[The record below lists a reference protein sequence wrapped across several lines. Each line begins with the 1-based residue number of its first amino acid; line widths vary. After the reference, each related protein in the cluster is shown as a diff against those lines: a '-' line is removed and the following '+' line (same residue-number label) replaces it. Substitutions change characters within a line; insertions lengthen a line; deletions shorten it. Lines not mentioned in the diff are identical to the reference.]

1 MAQGK
6 AAQRIPIRLKTLMV
20 QGTPTKARK
29 TGLGRTTGALAAA
42 GGLLLLLPLAGLD
55 PFLLDVLTVGFILA
69 VYAGSWDIVGGIAGQ
84 VSLGHAVFFG
94 TATYACALLTSLWG
108 WPLWAAAAAAL
119 LLSAAAGAAVGALA
133 APLSGPFV
141 ALLTLALG
149 ELCHEVAQGQTF
161 FNPQGGYS
169 WGGEGGIPVA
179 LPWAEG
185 SPWVSY
191 YAALAFLVLASWTM
205 LRMARSEAGL
215 IWTAIAGSEL
225 NARASGV
232 DVARHKRRAY
242 LAGGVIAGAAGV
254 AFAVHVGRATAADF
268 SIELS
273 FQAATFAAIGG
284 RGTIAG
290 PVLAGLLLHVL
301 FQGAGIPPATRVLL
315 YAFAL
320 LLVLRFFPGG
330 VAGTLVER
338 ARAKRMIQARGTG
351 G

>member
-1 MAQGK
+1 MRK
-6 AAQRIPIRLKTLMV
+6 SEKT
-20 QGTPTKARK
+20 AF
-29 TGLGRTTGALAAA
+29 GRTTGVLAAVA
-42 GGLLLLLPLAGLD
+42 GILLLLPLAGLD
-55 PFLLDVLTVGFILA
+55 PFLLDVLTAGFILA

-84 VSLGHAVFFG
+84 ISLGHAVFFG
-94 TATYACALLTSLWG
+94 TATYACALLTSLGG

-119 LLSAAAGAAVGALA
+119 LLSAAVGAAVGALA
-133 APLSGPFV
+133 SPLTGPFV

-149 ELCHEVAQGQTF
+149 ELFHEVAQGQTF
-161 FNPQGGYS
+161 FNPQGSYS

-191 YAALAFLVLASWTM
+191 YAALAFLVLASWIM
-205 LRMARSEAGL
+205 LRVARSEEGL

-232 DVARHKRRAY
+232 DVGRHKRRAY
-242 LAGGVIAGAAGV
+242 LAGGLLAGASGV
-254 AFAVHVGRATAADF
+254 VFAAHVGRATAADF

-284 RGTIAG
+284 RGTVVG
-290 PVLAGLLLHVL
+290 PILAALVLHVL
-301 FQGAGIPPATRVLL
+301 FQGAGISPASRVLL

-330 VAGTLVER
+330 VAGTLIER
-338 ARAKRMIQARGTG
+338 GRAKRMIQAKGIG
-351 G
+351 

>member
-1 MAQGK
+1 MLGK
-6 AAQRIPIRLKTLMV
+6 R
-20 QGTPTKARK
+20 GK
-29 TGLGRTTGALAAA
+29 TGLGKTTGALAAA
-42 GGLLLLLPLAGLD
+42 GGILLLLPLAGLD

-69 VYAGSWDIVGGIAGQ
+69 VYAGSWDIIGGIAGQ

-108 WPLWAAAAAAL
+108 WPLWAACAAAL
-119 LLSAAAGAAVGALA
+119 PLSAAAEAAVGALA
-133 APLSGPFV
+133 VPLSGPFV
-141 ALLTLALG
+141 ALLTLAFG
-149 ELCHEVAQGQTF
+149 ELCHDVAQGQTF

-179 LPWAEG
+179 LPWTEA
-185 SPWVSY
+185 SPWISY
-191 YAALAFLVLASWTM
+191 YAALAFLVLASWAM
-205 LRMARSEAGL
+205 LRVARSESGL

-232 DVARHKRRAY
+232 DVGRHKRRAY
-242 LAGGVIAGAAGV
+242 LAGGVIAGASGV
-254 AFAVHVGRATAADF
+254 AFAAHVGRATAADF

-290 PVLAGLLLHVL
+290 PVLASLLLHVL
-301 FQGAGIPPATRVLL
+301 FQGAGISPATRVLL

-330 VAGTLVER
+330 VAGTLLE
-338 ARAKRMIQARGTG
+338 
-351 G
+351 

>member
-1 MAQGK
+1 MTQGK
-6 AAQRIPIRLKTLMV
+6 AAQRMPIQLKTLMV

-69 VYAGSWDIVGGIAGQ
+69 VYAGSWDIAGGIAGQ

-94 TATYACALLTSLWG
+94 TATYACALLTSRWG
-108 WPLWAAAAAAL
+108 WPLWAAAL

-161 FNPQGGYS
+161 FNPQGDYS

-205 LRMARSEAGL
+205 LRMARSESGL

-232 DVARHKRRAY
+232 DVGRHKRRAY

-254 AFAVHVGRATAADF
+254 AFAAHVGRATAADF

-290 PVLAGLLLHVL
+290 PVLAALLLHVL
-301 FQGAGIPPATRVLL
+301 FQGAGIPPAPRVLL

-320 LLVLRFFPGG
+320 LVVLRFFPGG
-330 VAGTLVER
+330 VAGTLIER
-338 ARAKRMIQARGTG
+338 ARAKRMIQAKGIG

>member
-6 AAQRIPIRLKTLMV
+6 APRRICICPKTLRV
-20 QGTPTKARK
+20 QGALRK
-29 TGLGRTTGALAAA
+29 SGKTAFGRTTGVLAAV
-42 GGLLLLLPLAGLD
+42 GGILLLLPLAGLD

-84 VSLGHAVFFG
+84 ISLGHAVFFG
-94 TATYACALLTSLWG
+94 TATYACALTTSLWG

-119 LLSAAAGAAVGALA
+119 LLSAAAGVAVGALA
-133 APLSGPFV
+133 APLTGPFV

-149 ELCHEVAQGQTF
+149 EIFHEIAQGQTF
-161 FNPQGGYS
+161 FNPQGSYS

-191 YAALAFLVLASWTM
+191 YAALAFLVLASWMM
-205 LRMARSEAGL
+205 LRLARSEEGL

-225 NARASGV
+225 TARASGV
-232 DVARHKRRAY
+232 DVGRHKRRAY
-242 LAGGVIAGAAGV
+242 LAGGVLAGASGV
-254 AFAVHVGRATAADF
+254 AFAAHVGRATAADF

-284 RGTIAG
+284 RGTVVG
-290 PVLAGLLLHVL
+290 PVLAALVLHVL
-301 FQGAGIPPATRVLL
+301 FQGAGISPAPRVLL

-320 LLVLRFFPGG
+320 LLVLRFFPRG
-330 VAGTLVER
+330 VAGTLIER
-338 ARAKRMIQARGTG
+338 GRAKRMIQAKGVG